1 MADII
6 CDTDFLSSFLKI
18 RKLNLVREFF
28 NVQHIYLPPAV
39 FNELSKTKKLSLKLH
54 ELNWVKIKKIE
65 VEQKGDVDFPPLGK
79 GEMECISL
87 CKKLKNSILLTNDT
101 KAIRAAVK
109 QDINVLNISAFL
121 LLCKRNKFLKL
132 HEITEIIN
140 DLKIKDFYEFG
151 DEELEALLQE

>member
-1 MADII
+1 
-6 CDTDFLSSFLKI
+6 
-18 RKLNLVREFF
+18 
-28 NVQHIYLPPAV
+28 
-39 FNELSKTKKLSLKLH
+39 
-54 ELNWVKIKKIE
+54 
-65 VEQKGDVDFPPLGK
+65 
-79 GEMECISL
+79 
-87 CKKLKNSILLTNDT
+87 LLTNDT